1 MAEDKSEHG
10 ELRVVGAASS
20 APEAELM
27 CQRLADVGIHAI
39 WQRAIGGPEWGISG
53 RQYIYVRPDQAQ
65 RARETLE
72 AGEGISEAELVEAEE
87 EDAARRRS
95 SAPPE

>member
-1 MAEDKSEHG
+1 MAEGESERG
-10 ELRVVGAASS
+10 ELRVAGTASS

-39 WQRAIGGPEWGISG
+39 WQRAIGGPSWGESG
-53 RQYIYVRPDQAQ
+53 GQYVYVRADQLD
-65 RARETLE
+65 RAREILE
-72 AGEGISEAELVEAEE
+72 AGEGISEADLIEAEE

-95 SAPPE
+95 PKPPE